1 MKRICSIVVV
11 VPLLLLSAPNEKVT
25 RLESDVVIIGAGV
38 GGLSAALEAG
48 RGGARVTVIDMAS
61 VFGGH
66 AVLSGGGL
74 SIVDTPT
81 QRASKIQ
88 DSPELA
94 AADFRRWGGDPDPF
108 WVDYYVRNSKAEI
121 YDWLTAMGVKFTGA
135 FRQPGNSVPRFH
147 VNPQR
152 GFGVVRPIYRECLL
166 LPNIR
171 FVWNTKARSL
181 DREEGRI
188 AGVTGVNVR
197 TGEVTEFRAPVTV
210 LATGGFLSN
219 LEMVRAHWSP
229 TTRAPKKILLGSGI
243 NSTGSGHKLATDAG
257 GVLFG
262 MDRQWNYPYG
272 LPDPRFEDG
281 SRGLNSRAVSGI
293 WVNQQGKRF
302 LNENGAANYG
312 VDHVLQQPGG
322 SYWSV
327 YDDDGSKFVSV
338 AGTEW
343 DRKRVQHEILENEKL
358 VKSAATLKEL
368 AGKMGVPAATLEA
381 TVARW
386 NELVEKGKDEDY
398 KRFGYPP
405 SNDEWPSFLKPSK
418 IVKPPFHAIQMY
430 VMTRKSLGGV
440 KVDRACRVVDRTG
453 KPIDGLYAVGEVSG
467 FGGINGKA
475 GLEGTFLGPAIVQ
488 GRMVGRMLAKQV
500 SRGNPEPGIAVSTAT
515 QVSGPVAGE
524 CQKCHNL
531 PSMVSQ
537 NREGYWHFGRVHTLV
552 MERKFD
558 CAMCHSE
565 LTPFKAASHKID
577 RMAQIQNCIACHLA
591 TNE

>member
-1 MKRICSIVVV
+1 MKRICLAVLVLPV
-11 VPLLLLSAPNEKVT
+11 LLLPAQKEKAT
-25 RLESDVVIIGAGV
+25 RIESDVVIVGAGI

-48 RGGARVTVIDMAS
+48 RGGARVTVVDMAS

-74 SIVDTPT
+74 SIIDTPT

-94 AADFRRWGGDPDPF
+94 AADFKNWGGDPDPF
-108 WVDYYVRNSKAEI
+108 WVDYYVRNSKTEI
-121 YDWLTAMGVKFTGA
+121 YDWLTAMGLKFTGA
-135 FRQPGNSVPRFH
+135 FRQPGNSAPRFH

-171 FVWNTKARSL
+171 FVWHTKAQSV
-181 DREEGRI
+181 DRENGRI
-188 AGVTGVNVR
+188 AGITGVNVR

-210 LATGGFLSN
+210 IATGGYLSN

-229 TTRAPKKILLGSGI
+229 TSRAPAKILLGSGI
-243 NSTGSGHKLATDAG
+243 NSTGTGHKLATDAG

-281 SRGLNSRAVSGI
+281 SRGLNSRVVSAI

-312 VDHVLQQPGG
+312 VDHVLQQGG

-358 VKSAATLKEL
+358 VKSASTLKEL
-368 AGKMGVPAATLEA
+368 AEKMGVPAANLEA

-386 NELVEKGKDEDY
+386 NELVDNGKDEDY

-405 SNDEWPSFLKPSK
+405 SNNDWPTFLKPAK

-440 KVDRACRVVDRTG
+440 KIDNACRVVDREG
-453 KPIDGLYAVGEVSG
+453 KAIDGLYAVGEVSG

-488 GRMVGRMLAKQV
+488 GRMVGRMVAKQSKRGTPQPAAYV
-500 SRGNPEPGIAVSTAT
+500 SAHPP
-515 QVSGPVAGE
+515 VSGPVAGQ
-524 CQKCHNL
+524 CKGCHDISAL
-531 PSMVSQ
+531 IAE
-537 NREGYWHFGRVHTLV
+537 NREGYWHFGRVHTLA

-558 CAMCHSE
+558 CGMCHAE

-577 RMAQIQNCIACHLA
+577 RMAQIQSCVVCHLA